1 MGSKGWE
8 DIRAEVLRRIRARE
22 WHPGAQIPT
31 EEDLAAE
38 FGVARATVNRALR
51 ELATAGVLE
60 RRRKAGTRVAA
71 LPVRKATLD
80 IPVIRQEIEARGQ
93 AHSFQVLKQ
102 AFLEPPVPI
111 ASRLGLP
118 PGIKLLFLETLHLA
132 DGKPFAFESRWL
144 NSEILPRPMPDF
156 QALSANEWLVAHV
169 AYVTGD
175 IAFSAEGASPREAA
189 VLGVAEAAEQVAAPE
204 GAEEVVVEAEVEAG
218 AAEAVEDHLP
228 PYPLRH
234 SLLTLPTNSCC
245 DELDCLKRLVERL
258 RSVNALTV

>member
-1 MGSKGWE
+1 M
-8 DIRAEVLRRIRARE
+8 
-22 WHPGAQIPT
+22 
-31 EEDLAAE
+31 
-38 FGVARATVNRALR
+38 
-51 ELATAGVLE
+51 
-60 RRRKAGTRVAA
+60 
-71 LPVRKATLD
+71 RKATLD

-93 AHSFQVLKQ
+93 THSFQVLKQ
-102 AFLEPPVPI
+102 AFLEPPVPV

-189 VLGVAEAAEQVAAPE
+189 VLARRLPGRDFGYFLSQRGMFSYTGLSAAQVDQLREQHAVYLIRSGRICVAGLNTGNVDRTAEAMAA
-204 GAEEVVVEAEVEAG
+204 V
-218 AAEAVEDHLP
+218 
-228 PYPLRH
+228 LR
-234 SLLTLPTNSCC
+234 
-245 DELDCLKRLVERL
+245 
-258 RSVNALTV
+258 A

>member
-93 AHSFQVLKQ
+93 A
-102 AFLEPPVPI
+102 
-111 ASRLGLP
+111 
-118 PGIKLLFLETLHLA
+118 
-132 DGKPFAFESRWL
+132 
-144 NSEILPRPMPDF
+144 
-156 QALSANEWLVAHV
+156 
-169 AYVTGD
+169 
-175 IAFSAEGASPREAA
+175 
-189 VLGVAEAAEQVAAPE
+189 
-204 GAEEVVVEAEVEAG
+204 
-218 AAEAVEDHLP
+218 
-228 PYPLRH
+228 
-234 SLLTLPTNSCC
+234 
-245 DELDCLKRLVERL
+245 
-258 RSVNALTV
+258 